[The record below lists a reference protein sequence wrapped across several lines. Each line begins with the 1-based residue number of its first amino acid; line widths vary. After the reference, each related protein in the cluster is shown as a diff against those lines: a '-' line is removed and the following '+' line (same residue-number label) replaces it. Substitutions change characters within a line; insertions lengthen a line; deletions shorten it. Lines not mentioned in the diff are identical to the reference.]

1 MHEFLD
7 IPGNVLAMK
16 FTGTVTGDDVDAAVA
31 AANSKLAQFEAI
43 GVLADLQDMEGMTP
57 EAVIKDIV
65 SQFKLL
71 GEWQRFPKMALVA
84 DNKALEAAAKAA
96 GAILSQIE
104 VRTFTR
110 QTADEALDFASSV
123 PEEKIHA

>member
-7 IPGNVLAMK
+7 IPGNVLAVK
-16 FTGTVTGDDVDAAVA
+16 FSGTVDGADVDASVA
-31 AANSKLAQFEAI
+31 AANSKLAQYESI
-43 GVLADLQDMEGMTP
+43 GVLADLDDMNGMTP
-57 EAVIKDIV
+57 EAVIKDIMAEL
-65 SQFKLL
+65 KLL

-84 DNKALEAAAKAA
+84 ETKALEAAARAA
-96 GAILSQIE
+96 GSILSQVE

-110 QTADEALDFASSV
+110 NQAAQALDFASSV